1 MSHVEDSPA
10 HLPDAQSDPR
20 LVAVL
25 RRRWVRLA
33 IAAVAAL
40 VIAGGG
46 GWAYVRY
53 RTPSALVGA
62 VLTPPIPAFDFRLTD
77 QRGQVV
83 ALSDF
88 RGKAV
93 ALTFIYTHCP
103 DVCPLIAANMGQAY
117 RQLGDVAKR
126 VALVAVSVDP
136 KGDTPASIQEF
147 LKAHRVEGMLTY
159 LHGSFAQLRPVW
171 AHYYVG
177 SDAKEI
183 NPEAAALSAPTPQQV
198 GHTAIIYVIDPRGR
212 IRVFLPGNFAPRDLV
227 TDLRLLAPT
236 AAQ

>member
-53 RTPSALVGA
+53 RTPPALVGA
-62 VLTPPIPAFDFRLTD
+62 VLTPPFEAFNFHLPD
-77 QRGQVV
+77 QRGQAV

-93 ALTFIYTHCP
+93 ALTFLYTHCP
-103 DVCPLIAANMGQAY
+103 DVCPLIADNMGLAY
-117 RQLGDVAKR
+117 RQLGEVAKR
-126 VALVAVSVDP
+126 VALIAVSTDP
-136 KGDTPASIQEF
+136 NGDTPEAIQQF
-147 LKAHRVEGMLTY
+147 LKVHRVEGVLTY
-159 LHGSFAQLRPVW
+159 LHGSFAQLRPIW
-171 AHYYVG
+171 AHYFVG
-177 SDAKEI
+177 SDAREVD
-183 NPEAAALSAPTPQQV
+183 PGAAAASKPTPQQV
-198 GHTAIIYVIDPRGR
+198 GHTAIVYVIDPRGQ
-212 IRVFLPGNFAPRDLV
+212 IRVFLPGNFDTRDLV
-227 TDLRLLAPT
+227 TDLRLLASVT
-236 AAQ
+236 AR